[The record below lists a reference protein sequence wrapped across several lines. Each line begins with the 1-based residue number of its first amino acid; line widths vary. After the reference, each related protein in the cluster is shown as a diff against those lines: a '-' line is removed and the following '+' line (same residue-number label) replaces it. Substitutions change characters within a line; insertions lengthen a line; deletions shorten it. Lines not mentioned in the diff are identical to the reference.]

1 MIFATV
7 GSQKFPFDRLLSALD
22 ALQGEDIFAQTGS
35 STYIPRNYAFAPYLD
50 RAAFTQKLSAA
61 EIVIT
66 HGGTGAIM
74 TAVKQGKKVIAVPR
88 LARYG
93 EHVDDHQLQLVSQF
107 AAQNLIFALEDC
119 SELSDAIR
127 RIRGHQFQPYRSSTQ
142 AIIRDLETYLERL
155 Q

>member
-7 GSQKFPFDRLLSALD
+7 GSQKFPFHRLLKALD
-22 ALQGEDIFAQTGS
+22 ALPGEDIFAQTGC
-35 STYIPRNYAFAPYLD
+35 STYIPQHYAFSPYLD
-50 RAAFTQKLSAA
+50 REAFAEKMAQA

-88 LARYG
+88 LARFG

-107 AAQNLIFALEDC
+107 ADQNLIFALEDC
-119 SELSDAIR
+119 TELADAIR
-127 RIRGHQFQPYRSSTQ
+127 RVRSHRFQPYRSSTQ